1 MMNFIGFAP
10 AFSFVTNTTRTFARI
25 CAASFPTAV
34 IDDRSLDRFRIVS
47 INEVRLH

>member
-10 AFSFVTNTTRTFARI
+10 AFPFVANTTRTFART
-25 CAASFPTAV
+25 CAASFPIAV
-34 IDDRSLDRFRIVS
+34 IGERSLNRFRIVS

>member
-10 AFSFVTNTTRTFARI
+10 AFPFVANTTSAFART
-25 CAASFPTAV
+25 CAASFPIAV
-34 IDDRSLDRFRIVS
+34 IGERSLNRFRIVS